1 MRGFTLIELIVAIA
15 VAGFVLGAS
24 VTTWPKLHQAMEYRS
39 AVRGV
44 FASMN
49 TARSEALRSGQAAV
63 FFVDLDRRSYG
74 VGDKVLG
81 TFSDVLAV
89 RYTLAE
95 REVDARG
102 RGQIRFSPD
111 GGATGGNIEVLRSDG
126 SGVRLRVDWLLGT
139 VTQEAVSG

>member
-1 MRGFTLIELIVAIA
+1 MRGFTLIELVVAIA

-24 VTTWPKLHQAMEYRS
+24 ITAWPKLHQAMAYRS

-49 TARSEALRSGQAAV
+49 TARGEALRSGQAAV
-63 FFVDLDRRSYG
+63 FFVDLDQRNYG

-81 TFSDVLAV
+81 DFSDALTL

-111 GGATGGNIEVLRSDG
+111 GGATGGSVEVLRGDG
-126 SGVRLRVDWLLGT
+126 SGVRLRVDWLLGS
-139 VTQEAVSG
+139 VTQEAVGG